1 MRFRQRML
9 HELGIEPSERIQA
22 LHMALLSTAQ
32 VLANRS
38 LTSDMLLDRLARS
51 APPRHR
57 ESSSPVT
64 GG

>member
-22 LHMALLSTAQ
+22 LHMALLSTAPI
-32 VLANRS
+32 LGNRA

-51 APPRHR
+51 ALGRHR
-57 ESSSPVT
+57 DGSSPVT

>member
-1 MRFRQRML
+1 
-9 HELGIEPSERIQA
+9 
-22 LHMALLSTAQ
+22 LLSTAP

-51 APPRHR
+51 VLARHR
-57 ESSSPVT
+57 ESSPPVT